1 MSYKKLKDSR
11 KKIKSTKTRL
21 RLSVYRSNNNLSAQ
35 IIDDTLGNTIA
46 SVSSLKVNK
55 KINVE
60 IAKEI
65 GILIANEASK
75 KSIKDIVFDRG
86 KYQYKGII
94 KAFADS
100 ARESGLN
107 F

>member
-1 MSYKKLKDSR
+1 MSYKKTKKSR

-21 RLSVYRSNNNLSAQ
+21 RLSVFRSNTNFSAQ
-35 IIDDTLGNTIA
+35 IIDDSIGNTVA
-46 SVSSLKVNK
+46 SVSSIKVNK
-55 KINVE
+55 KINIE
-60 IAKEI
+60 IAKEM
-65 GILIANEASK
+65 GVLIAKEASK
-75 KSIKDIVFDRG
+75 KSIIDIVFDRG
-86 KYQYKGII
+86 NYQYKGIV